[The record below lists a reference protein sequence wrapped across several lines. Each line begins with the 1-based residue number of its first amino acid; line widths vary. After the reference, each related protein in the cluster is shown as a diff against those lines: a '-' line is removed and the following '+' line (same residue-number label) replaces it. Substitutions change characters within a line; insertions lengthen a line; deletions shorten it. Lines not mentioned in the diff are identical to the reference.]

1 MIVLA
6 GSKNSSFPVIYDYIL
21 HVTVISFKHPHQ
33 LFHGGNREAQIRG
46 DGAVKVYFN
55 KQMLRVEEHKM

>member
-1 MIVLA
+1 M
-6 GSKNSSFPVIYDYIL
+6 IYDYIL

-46 DGAVKVYFN
+46 DGAVRVYFN